1 MIAVPTEPQRGNL
14 INAGYEPRVLDR
26 FIYENMEDFGAVCIE
41 GPKYCGKTWTA
52 RSLSNS
58 EICLLD
64 TEGAFQNQEL
74 ARLSPHQA
82 LQGAHPR
89 LIDEWQEVPSL
100 WDAVRNA
107 VDRSGKRDTFI
118 LTGSAVPRKAKPHHS
133 GVGRIEKVRMRPMT
147 LFEAGRSS
155 GTISLRGLF
164 NGERPDGNALPMSL
178 QDLCD
183 IVICGGWPAVQNME
197 LRRASRLARS
207 YVRQVS
213 EDDLSRVDNVARDPQ
228 KISRLLHSLARNAEQ
243 AATTKTM
250 IRDMT
255 ADATNEALSKE
266 TVDDYLQALRRIFV
280 IEEIPGWSPNLRSS
294 IRINKRP
301 KYHYV
306 DPSLPAAILGATPQ
320 KLLGDLNA
328 FGFLFECLCLRDL
341 LVYAEASEAQV
352 RYYRDNTDLEV
363 DAIIESYDGKWAALE
378 IKLGHNQADQ
388 AAKNLL
394 RLKAKMEAAGT
405 EPPAFL
411 AVVEGLGQHAYV
423 RDDGVC
429 VIPIASLA
437 P

>member
-1 MIAVPTEPQRGNL
+1 M
-14 INAGYEPRVLDR
+14 
-26 FIYENMEDFGAVCIE
+26 
-41 GPKYCGKTWTA
+41 
-52 RSLSNS
+52 
-58 EICLLD
+58 
-64 TEGAFQNQEL
+64 
-74 ARLSPHQA
+74 SPHQA

-178 QDLCD
+178 EDLCD
-183 IVICGGWPAVQNME
+183 IVVCGGWPAVQNME

>member
-1 MIAVPTEPQRGNL
+1 M
-14 INAGYEPRVLDR
+14 
-26 FIYENMEDFGAVCIE
+26 
-41 GPKYCGKTWTA
+41 
-52 RSLSNS
+52 
-58 EICLLD
+58 
-64 TEGAFQNQEL
+64 
-74 ARLSPHQA
+74 
-82 LQGAHPR
+82 
-89 LIDEWQEVPSL
+89 PSL

-118 LTGSAVPRKAKPHHS
+118 LTGSAVPRRVKPHHS

-147 LFEAGRSS
+147 LFEANRSS
-155 GTISLRGLF
+155 GAVSLRALF
-164 NGERPDGNALPMSL
+164 NGGRPAGRALPATL
-178 QDLCD
+178 DDLCD
-183 IVICGGWPAVQNME
+183 VVIRGGWPAVQAME
-197 LRRASRLARS
+197 LHRVSRLARS

-213 EDDLSRVDNVARDPQ
+213 EDDLSRVDDVARDPQ
-228 KISRLLHSLARNAEQ
+228 KNSRLLHSLARNAEQ
-243 AATTKTM
+243 ATATKTM

-255 ADATNEALSKE
+255 VDATSEALSKE

-320 KLLGDLNA
+320 KLLGDLSA
-328 FGFLFECLCLRDL
+328 FGFLFESLCLRDL

-394 RLKAKMEAAGT
+394 RLKAKMESAGA
-405 EPPAFL
+405 EPPSFL

-429 VIPIASLA
+429 VIPITSLA